1 MKKSRIFVAL
11 AAAMTMG
18 LGVANAQT
26 TFSIGGA
33 FPVGDFAAKSSVTNA
48 LMGTTGATG
57 GAATGLSAGLKYQ
70 ADLPIF
76 GLSVMGTVDMMWN
89 KLSEEVLHGTDDKGV
104 TYPSYL
110 NVPLMAGLNY
120 ELPLTLFLSIY
131 AEAGIGCNTRFIT
144 KMKSDALN
152 TTVSY
157 DPAFSMAYQFGAGIK
172 IGRVV
177 LGANYYCLGA
187 SSVKGDISSSV
198 VNNKD
203 MTFGEVNPGLV
214 TLRMGFEF

>member
-1 MKKSRIFVAL
+1 MKKSRFFVTL
-11 AAAMTMG
+11 TVAMAMG

-26 TFSIGGA
+26 TFSLGAA

-70 ADLPIF
+70 GDLPIL

-104 TYPSYL
+104 TYPSYI

-120 ELPLTLFLSIY
+120 ELPLTLFLSLY
-131 AEAGIGCNTRFIT
+131 AEAGVGCNARFIT
-144 KMKSDALN
+144 KMKYDVMN
-152 TTVSY
+152 TSVAY
-157 DPAFSMAYQFGAGIK
+157 DPAFSFAYQFGAGIK
-172 IGRVV
+172 ISSLV
-177 LGANYYCLGA
+177 LSANYYCLGA
-187 SSVKGDISSSV
+187 SSVKGDVSSSL
-198 VNNKD
+198 VNDKE

-214 TLRMGFEF
+214 TLRVGLEF